1 MLLSAKM
8 ADAARTLGKALL
20 TSLNVENSTVTP
32 SSTSQP
38 LSEVLPSGSH
48 GSICFVLTDMATN
61 NQELMNK
68 FKMWGVVKETGVDDE
83 GLSKFYNDY
92 FTFPLFKDEGLA
104 LYNDFFGKRKVGLT
118 TYNPFKLYKGY
129 KEMTQRLNGKG
140 LDGNMTGEG
149 MIQGG
154 LIIFDKEG
162 NARYAYEEIIGD
174 ELEIDD
180 IVAALEDVVKDEK

>member
-1 MLLSAKM
+1 MAK
-8 ADAARTLGKALL
+8 
-20 TSLNVENSTVTP
+20 
-32 SSTSQP
+32 
-38 LSEVLPSGSH
+38 
-48 GSICFVLTDMATN
+48 N
-61 NQELMNK
+61 NETHSELMKK

-92 FTFPLFKDEGLA
+92 FTYPLYKDEGLV
-104 LYNDFFGKRKVGLT
+104 LYNEFFGQRKIKLT

-129 KEMTQRLNGKG
+129 TDMNKRLKEKSG

-162 NARYAYEEIIGD
+162 NVRYAYEEIIGD
-174 ELEIDD
+174 ELMIDD
-180 IVAALEDVVKDEK
+180 IVAALDDVAKDEK

>member
-1 MLLSAKM
+1 MC
-8 ADAARTLGKALL
+8 REHGRQL
-20 TSLNVENSTVTP
+20 TV
-32 SSTSQP
+32 
-38 LSEVLPSGSH
+38 
-48 GSICFVLTDMATN
+48 MATN

-92 FTFPLFKDEGLA
+92 FTFPLFKDEGLV

-180 IVAALEDVVKDEK
+180 IVAALEDVKDEK

>member
-1 MLLSAKM
+1 
-8 ADAARTLGKALL
+8 
-20 TSLNVENSTVTP
+20 
-32 SSTSQP
+32 
-38 LSEVLPSGSH
+38 
-48 GSICFVLTDMATN
+48 MATN

-92 FTFPLFKDEGLA
+92 FTFPLFKDEGLV